1 MFRNKIKS
9 RDYLCVMGMH
19 SFSIKRLRD
28 KLDLKIFIQIEDDL
42 KESFITK
49 KDINK
54 FLSENNEKDKIQ
66 IHNYIENQIK
76 FSDLAFRFAAVNTSS
91 VKDIKLENKNP
102 KLKLY
107 VKMANGF
114 FHEELVHSLIGL
126 CGMHIDVEYSR
137 DLDYI
142 SLCIEG
148 DANKEDIEQI
158 ANLLIPN
165 LEDIVIYEPK
175 WESGYNGLIQV
186 ITLVH
191 ISNILY
197 QGSS

>member
-1 MFRNKIKS
+1 
-9 RDYLCVMGMH
+9 
-19 SFSIKRLRD
+19 
-28 KLDLKIFIQIEDDL
+28 
-42 KESFITK
+42 
-49 KDINK
+49 
-54 FLSENNEKDKIQ
+54 
-66 IHNYIENQIK
+66 
-76 FSDLAFRFAAVNTSS
+76 
-91 VKDIKLENKNP
+91 
-102 KLKLY
+102 
-107 VKMANGF
+107 MANGF